1 MKKLITVMVAAATL
15 TMSLS
20 ASSLNE
26 NWRWSYSNPQTECT
40 YLSDNI
46 IRAVKNGLQG
56 VENQTFDGITFQ
68 IVYFMWQGQSKGIV
82 LAPSHKNCEK
92 AREYESAF
100 EKMNKQ

>member
-1 MKKLITVMVAAATL
+1 MVGAATL

-26 NWRWSYSNPQTECT
+26 NWRWSYSNSKIECT

-56 VENQTFDGITFQ
+56 VDDQTFGGITFQ

-82 LAPSHKNCEK
+82 LASSYKNCEQ
-92 AREYESAF
+92 AREYELAF
-100 EKMNKQ
+100 EK